1 MLAATDGVHGGTRG
15 KNAALAVAY
24 RIEELRLSVLVH
36 CSDGWDRTAQI
47 TSLAQLLLDP
57 YYRSIAGFQVLV
69 DKVRH
74 RTALRMPDHRPHSA
88 ALLRC
93 RLSVMRGGVRQ
104 EWLAFGHKFHD
115 RLGDPESADQRSPV
129 FLQFLDCI
137 WQLIEQFPTAF
148 EFNELYLIRLWDAI
162 CARTFGTFLFDS
174 EVGLRHGLK
183 TRRVG

>member
-1 MLAATDGVHGGTRG
+1 
-15 KNAALAVAY
+15 
-24 RIEELRLSVLVH
+24 
-36 CSDGWDRTAQI
+36 
-47 TSLAQLLLDP
+47 
-57 YYRSIAGFQVLV
+57 
-69 DKVRH
+69 
-74 RTALRMPDHRPHSA
+74 
-88 ALLRC
+88 
-93 RLSVMRGGVRQ
+93 MRGGVRQ

-183 TRRVG
+183 TRSVG

>member
-74 RTALRMPDHRPHSA
+74 RTALRMPDHRPHPAA
-88 ALLRC
+88 ALL
-93 RLSVMRGGVRQ
+93 VVGHAWRGSAGVAGVWAQ
-104 EWLAFGHKFHD
+104 V
-115 RLGDPESADQRSPV
+115 P
-129 FLQFLDCI
+129 
-137 WQLIEQFPTAF
+137 
-148 EFNELYLIRLWDAI
+148 
-162 CARTFGTFLFDS
+162 
-174 EVGLRHGLK
+174 
-183 TRRVG
+183 